1 MGKNVGQIWTD
12 DDSFSDQPVDLWFFH
27 VFPHILR
34 RGSPVFPPRFAS
46 PAINGCHNCL
56 SEAEAEPDPLLLA
69 WARLAGVGRAFPPEK
84 WQDRPRDE

>member
-1 MGKNVGQIWTD
+1 MMIHSPINQSIYG
-12 DDSFSDQPVDLWFFH
+12 FSMFSPHFEAG
-27 VFPHILR
+27 FPR
-34 RGSPVFPPRFAS
+34 VPPRFAS